1 MLEEFPKGSPEHETI
16 LKRLKIGRVIQGEII
31 DGVKGLNI
39 PPFRNH
45 WTKWKKITEDMTPA
59 EKEKWE
65 FNNRILCEIRPS
77 FFRFLYPHY
86 MSRYN
91 KELKK
96 YNLYSHLLFN
106 TSFDELCHRKNRT
119 PEEDELVK
127 KYTERSFFLDNNSVV
142 NKISRY
148 MRANLGLIGKYSTK
162 TSQDFDYSVLKS
174 NDHEPNAYGLSQ
186 MKSYLQ
192 EYKAFKRGLRN
203 DLRTSYENLD
213 AFVAYLRKQCAF
225 NISTNE
231 SELANYAIDAT
242 YGGEV
247 SMVEFAWRMFPQGM
261 LYNIMQNSSGIIR
274 FPIQSDD
281 GEINYL
287 WSRYTIKEFPLEEVY
302 DAQ

>member
-1 MLEEFPKGSPEHETI
+1 
-16 LKRLKIGRVIQGEII
+16 
-31 DGVKGLNI
+31 
-39 PPFRNH
+39 
-45 WTKWKKITEDMTPA
+45 
-59 EKEKWE
+59 
-65 FNNRILCEIRPS
+65 
-77 FFRFLYPHY
+77 
-86 MSRYN
+86 
-91 KELKK
+91 
-96 YNLYSHLLFN
+96 
-106 TSFDELCHRKNRT
+106 
-119 PEEDELVK
+119 
-127 KYTERSFFLDNNSVV
+127 
-142 NKISRY
+142 
-148 MRANLGLIGKYSTK
+148 
-162 TSQDFDYSVLKS
+162 
-174 NDHEPNAYGLSQ
+174 